1 MSKIRRKPAPGVH
14 KAAIRKDASAG
25 PLNENKQV
33 LLICLALLVVTL
45 AVYMPVFRNA
55 FINYDDDIYVYNN
68 HHVQEGITPKSL
80 NTKLP

>member
-1 MSKIRRKPAPGVH
+1 M
-14 KAAIRKDASAG
+14 
-25 PLNENKQV
+25 